1 MKQNDWTSKLH
12 ERLDGH
18 KATVP
23 DGLWDKIAERL
34 DDNIA
39 TAPAPL
45 PNNHNRPKTICLVA
59 LAMSAAAS
67 VAVVV
72 MVALRMNDD
81 TINNVASKFDS
92 PAASLHNPA
101 PSSVFNVPH
110 RLISRIAS
118 TTNASE
124 PTAQTP
130 QAAVLL
136 AEATPLSED
145 TTYRSVCETPAND
158 LQTIT
163 APDESNARPDE
174 RSSTSRMRKG
184 GNANKTY
191 NKPSATSYAL
201 TQQTKH
207 AQQSAKWNI
216 GVHAE
221 GITTDSRNTQRPML
235 MATRDADMLVSGNPN
250 KVQSVLSN
258 APLQLADYSQTKH
271 HYHPMSFGLS
281 VGYNLTPRLT
291 LTTGMVYTYAS
302 SDFTSSAAGDDIV
315 ETQRLHYIGVPLSVK
330 YKVWGNSAIHTYAIA
345 GCQAD
350 FNVSAKMQTG
360 DITTDAD
367 KDRTQWSVGGA
378 VGIQYNIIPRMGIYA
393 EPGVRY
399 YIDNKSS
406 VETIFKEKKLNFNLQ
421 LGVRVEL

>member
-45 PNNHNRPKTICLVA
+45 PNNRNRPKTIRLVA

-81 TINNVASKFDS
+81 TINNVASKYNR

-101 PSSVFNVPH
+101 TSSVVNAPQ
-110 RLISRIAS
+110 RLMARITS
-118 TTNASE
+118 TTHASE

-136 AEATPLSED
+136 AEAAPLSED

-163 APDESNARPDE
+163 APDDSN
-174 RSSTSRMRKG
+174 STSRMRKG
-184 GNANKTY
+184 GNANRTY
-191 NKPSATSYAL
+191 NKPSATSYAM
-201 TQQTKH
+201 TRQTKH
-207 AQQSAKWNI
+207 TQQSARWNI

-235 MATRDADMLVSGNPN
+235 MATRESDMLASGNPN

-281 VGYNLTPRLT
+281 VGNNLTPRLT

-302 SDFTSSAAGDDIV
+302 SDFTSSAAGDDII
-315 ETQRLHYIGVPLSVK
+315 ETQRLHYIGVPLNLK
-330 YKVWGNSAIHTYAIA
+330 YKVWGNNAIHTYATA

-378 VGIQYNIIPRMGIYA
+378 VGVQYNIIPRMGIYA
-393 EPGVRY
+393 EPGMRY

>member
-1 MKQNDWTSKLH
+1 MKQNDWTSKLR
-12 ERLDGH
+12 ERLDDH

-23 DGLWDKIAERL
+23 DGLWDKIAERI
-34 DDNIA
+34 DDNNA
-39 TAPAPL
+39 AAPAPL
-45 PNNHNRPKTICLVA
+45 LNNRNRPKTIRLVA
-59 LAMSAAAS
+59 LALSAAAS

-81 TINNVASKFDS
+81 TINNVASKYNR

-101 PSSVFNVPH
+101 PSSVFNAPQ

-118 TTNASE
+118 ATHASK
-124 PTAQTP
+124 PMAQTTE
-130 QAAVLL
+130 ATLLL
-136 AEATPLSED
+136 AEAAPLAED

-158 LQTIT
+158 LQTRT
-163 APDESNARPDE
+163 APDETNATPNE
-174 RSSTSRMRKG
+174 SSSTSRMRKG
-184 GNANKTY
+184 GNANKPY
-191 NKPSATSYAL
+191 NKPSATSYAM
-201 TQQTKH
+201 TRQTTSSL
-207 AQQSAKWNI
+207 QSNRWTV

-235 MATRDADMLVSGNPN
+235 MATRESDMLVSGNPN

-315 ETQRLHYIGVPLSVK
+315 ETQRMHYIGVPLNVK
-330 YKVWGNSAIHTYAIA
+330 YKVWGNSAIHTYATA

-360 DITTDAD
+360 DISTDAD

-378 VGIQYNIIPRMGIYA
+378 VGVQYNIIPRMGIYA

>member
-1 MKQNDWTSKLH
+1 MKQNDWTSKLR

-34 DDNIA
+34 DDNNA
-39 TAPAPL
+39 AAPAPL
-45 PNNHNRPKTICLVA
+45 LNNRNRTKTIRLVA
-59 LAMSAAAS
+59 LALSAAAS

-81 TINNVASKFDS
+81 TINKVAQIYDR

-101 PSSVFNVPH
+101 PSSVVNAPQ
-110 RLISRIAS
+110 RLMARITSA
-118 TTNASE
+118 TPASE
-124 PTAQTP
+124 PMAQTP
-130 QAAVLL
+130 ETTLLL
-136 AEATPLSED
+136 AEAAPLAED

-158 LQTIT
+158 LQTRT
-163 APDESNARPDE
+163 APDETNATPYE
-174 RSSTSRMRKG
+174 SSSTSRMRKG

-191 NKPSATSYAL
+191 NKPSATSYAYSR
-201 TQQTKH
+201 QT
-207 AQQSAKWNI
+207 ASSLQSNRWTV

-235 MATRDADMLVSGNPN
+235 MATRESDMLVSGNPN

-315 ETQRLHYIGVPLSVK
+315 ETQHLHYIGVPLNLK

-378 VGIQYNIIPRMGIYA
+378 VGVQYNIIPRMGIYA

-421 LGVRVEL
+421 LGVRVEF

>member
-1 MKQNDWTSKLH
+1 MKQNDWTSKLR
-12 ERLDGH
+12 ERLDDH

-23 DGLWDKIAERL
+23 DGLWDKIAKRI
-34 DDNIA
+34 DDNNA
-39 TAPAPL
+39 AAPAPL
-45 PNNHNRPKTICLVA
+45 LNNRNRPKTIRLVA

-81 TINNVASKFDS
+81 TINNVASKYNR

-101 PSSVFNVPH
+101 TSSVVNAPH
-110 RLISRIAS
+110 RLISHIAS
-118 TTNASE
+118 ATHASE
-124 PTAQTP
+124 PMAQTP

-158 LQTIT
+158 LQTRT
-163 APDESNARPDE
+163 APDETNTTPNES
-174 RSSTSRMRKG
+174 SSTSRMRKG
-184 GNANKTY
+184 GNANKPY
-191 NKPSATSYAL
+191 NKPSATSYAYSR
-201 TQQTKH
+201 QT
-207 AQQSAKWNI
+207 ASSLQSNRWTV
-216 GVHAE
+216 GMHAE
-221 GITTDSRNTQRPML
+221 GITTDSRNKQRPML
-235 MATRDADMLVSGNPN
+235 MATRESDMLVSGNPN

-281 VGYNLTPRLT
+281 VGYSLTPRLT

-315 ETQRLHYIGVPLSVK
+315 ETQRLHYIGVPLNLK
-330 YKVWGNSAIHTYAIA
+330 YKVWGNSAIHTYATA

-367 KDRTQWSVGGA
+367 KDHTQWSVGGA
-378 VGIQYNIIPRMGIYA
+378 VGVQYNIIPRMGIYA
-393 EPGVRY
+393 EPGMRY

>member
-1 MKQNDWTSKLH
+1 MKQNDWTSKLR

-34 DDNIA
+34 DDNNA
-39 TAPAPL
+39 AAPAPL
-45 PNNHNRPKTICLVA
+45 LNNRNRTKTIRLVA
-59 LAMSAAAS
+59 LALSAAAS

-81 TINNVASKFDS
+81 TINKVAQIYDR

-101 PSSVFNVPH
+101 PSSVVNAPQ
-110 RLISRIAS
+110 RLMARITSA
-118 TTNASE
+118 THASE

-158 LQTIT
+158 LQTRT
-163 APDESNARPDE
+163 APDETNATPYE
-174 RSSTSRMRKG
+174 SSSTSRMRKG

-207 AQQSAKWNI
+207 AQQSNRWNI
-216 GVHAE
+216 GVHTE

-235 MATRDADMLVSGNPN
+235 MATRESDMLASGNPN

-281 VGYNLTPRLT
+281 VGYNLTPRLA
-291 LTTGMVYTYAS
+291 LTTGMIYTYAS
-302 SDFTSSAAGDDIV
+302 SDFTSSAAGDDII
-315 ETQRLHYIGVPLSVK
+315 ETQRLHYIGVPLNLK
-330 YKVWGNSAIHTYAIA
+330 YKVWGNSAIHTYATA

-367 KDRTQWSVGGA
+367 KDRTQWSVCGA
-378 VGIQYNIIPRMGIYA
+378 VGVQYNIIPRMGIYA

>member
-1 MKQNDWTSKLH
+1 MKQNDWTSKLR

-45 PNNHNRPKTICLVA
+45 LNNRNRPKTIRLVA

-81 TINNVASKFDS
+81 TINKVAQIYDR

-101 PSSVFNVPH
+101 PSSVVNAPQ
-110 RLISRIAS
+110 RLIARITSA
-118 TTNASE
+118 TPASE
-124 PTAQTP
+124 PMAQTP
-130 QAAVLL
+130 ETTLLL
-136 AEATPLSED
+136 AEAAPQSED

-158 LQTIT
+158 LQTRT
-163 APDESNARPDE
+163 APDETNATPNE
-174 RSSTSRMRKG
+174 NSSTSRMRKG
-184 GNANKTY
+184 GNANKPY
-191 NKPSATSYAL
+191 NKPSATSYAYSR
-201 TQQTKH
+201 QT
-207 AQQSAKWNI
+207 ASSLQSNRWTV

-235 MATRDADMLVSGNPN
+235 MATRESDMLVSGNPN

-315 ETQRLHYIGVPLSVK
+315 ETQRLHYIGIPLNVK
-330 YKVWGNSAIHTYAIA
+330 YKVWGNSAIHTYATA

-350 FNVSAKMQTG
+350 FNVSAKMHTG

>member
-1 MKQNDWTSKLH
+1 MKQNDWTSKLR
-12 ERLDGH
+12 ERLDDH
-18 KATVP
+18 EATVP
-23 DGLWDKIAERL
+23 DGLWDKIATRL
-34 DDNIA
+34 DDNSA
-39 TAPAPL
+39 AAPTPQ
-45 PNNHNRPKTICLVA
+45 PNNRNRPRTIRLVA
-59 LAMSAAAS
+59 LALSAAAS

-81 TINNVASKFDS
+81 TINKVAQIYDR
-92 PAASLHNPA
+92 PAASLHYPA
-101 PSSVFNVPH
+101 TSSVVNAPH
-110 RLISRIAS
+110 RLMARITS
-118 TTNASE
+118 TTPASK
-124 PTAQTP
+124 PMAQTP
-130 QAAVLL
+130 ETTLLL
-136 AEATPLSED
+136 AEAAPQSED

-163 APDESNARPDE
+163 APDERN
-174 RSSTSRMRKG
+174 STSRMRKG
-184 GNANKTY
+184 GNANRTY
-191 NKPSATSYAL
+191 NKPSATSYAM
-201 TQQTKH
+201 TRQTKH
-207 AQQSAKWNI
+207 TQQSARWNI

-235 MATRDADMLVSGNPN
+235 MATRESDMLVSGNPN

-315 ETQRLHYIGVPLSVK
+315 ETQRLHYIGIPLNVK
-330 YKVWGNSAIHTYAIA
+330 YKVWGNNAIHTYATA

>member
-1 MKQNDWTSKLH
+1 MKQNDWTSKLR

-34 DDNIA
+34 DDNNA
-39 TAPAPL
+39 AAPAPL
-45 PNNHNRPKTICLVA
+45 LNNRNRTKTIRLVA
-59 LAMSAAAS
+59 LALSAAAS

-81 TINNVASKFDS
+81 TINKVAQIYDR
-92 PAASLHNPA
+92 PAASLHNQA
-101 PSSVFNVPH
+101 PSSVVNAPQ
-110 RLISRIAS
+110 RLTARITSATPAS
-118 TTNASE
+118 K
-124 PTAQTP
+124 PMAQTP
-130 QAAVLL
+130 ETTLLL
-136 AEATPLSED
+136 AEAAPLAED

-158 LQTIT
+158 LQTRT
-163 APDESNARPDE
+163 APDKTNATPYE
-174 RSSTSRMRKG
+174 NNSTSRMRKG
-184 GNANKTY
+184 GNANKPY
-191 NKPSATSYAL
+191 NKPSATSYAYSR
-201 TQQTKH
+201 QT
-207 AQQSAKWNI
+207 ASSLQSNRWTV

-235 MATRDADMLVSGNPN
+235 MATRESDMLVSGNPN

-302 SDFTSSAAGDDIV
+302 SDYTSSAAGDDIV
-315 ETQRLHYIGVPLSVK
+315 ETQRLHYIGVPLNVK
-330 YKVWGNSAIHTYAIA
+330 YKVWGNSAIHTYATA

-378 VGIQYNIIPRMGIYA
+378 VGVQYNIIPRMGIYA

>member
-45 PNNHNRPKTICLVA
+45 PNNHNRPKTIRLVA

-81 TINNVASKFDS
+81 TINNVASKLDS

-101 PSSVFNVPH
+101 TSSVVNAPQ
-110 RLISRIAS
+110 RLMARITS
-118 TTNASE
+118 TTPASE
-124 PTAQTP
+124 PMAQTTE
-130 QAAVLL
+130 ATLLL
-136 AEATPLSED
+136 AEAAPLSED

-163 APDESNARPDE
+163 APDESN
-174 RSSTSRMRKG
+174 STSRMRKG

-201 TQQTKH
+201 TRQTKH

-281 VGYNLTPRLT
+281 VGYNITPRLA

-315 ETQRLHYIGVPLSVK
+315 ETQRLHYIGVPLNLK
-330 YKVWGNSAIHTYAIA
+330 YKVWSNNAIHTYATA

-350 FNVSAKMQTG
+350 FNVSAKMQTS

-367 KDRTQWSVGGA
+367 KDHTQWSVGGA

>member
-1 MKQNDWTSKLH
+1 MKQNDWTSKLR
-12 ERLDGH
+12 ERLDDH

-34 DDNIA
+34 DDNNA

-45 PNNHNRPKTICLVA
+45 LNNRNRPKTIRLVA
-59 LAMSAAAS
+59 LALSAAAS

-81 TINNVASKFDS
+81 TINNVASKYNR
-92 PAASLHNPA
+92 PAASLQNPA
-101 PSSVFNVPH
+101 PSSVFNAPQ
-110 RLISRIAS
+110 RLMARITS
-118 TTNASE
+118 TTPASE
-124 PTAQTP
+124 PMAQTP
-130 QAAVLL
+130 ETTLLL
-136 AEATPLSED
+136 AEAAPLAED

-158 LQTIT
+158 LHTRT
-163 APDESNARPDE
+163 APDETNATPNE
-174 RSSTSRMRKG
+174 SSSTSRMRKG
-184 GNANKTY
+184 GNANRTY
-191 NKPSATSYAL
+191 NKPSATSYAYSR
-201 TQQTKH
+201 QT
-207 AQQSAKWNI
+207 ASSLQSNRWTV

-235 MATRDADMLVSGNPN
+235 MATRESDMLVSGNPN

-281 VGYNLTPRLT
+281 VGYNLTSRLT

-315 ETQRLHYIGVPLSVK
+315 ETQRLHYIGVPLNLK
-330 YKVWGNSAIHTYAIA
+330 YKVWGNSAIHTYATA

-367 KDRTQWSVGGA
+367 KDHTQWSVGGA

-421 LGVRVEL
+421 LGVRVEF

>member
-1 MKQNDWTSKLH
+1 MKQNDWTSKLR
-12 ERLDGH
+12 ERLDDH

-34 DDNIA
+34 DDNNA
-39 TAPAPL
+39 AAPAPL
-45 PNNHNRPKTICLVA
+45 LNNRNRTKTIRLVA

-81 TINNVASKFDS
+81 PINNVAQIYDR

-101 PSSVFNVPH
+101 PSSVVNAPQ
-110 RLISRIAS
+110 RLMARITSA
-118 TTNASE
+118 TPASE
-124 PTAQTP
+124 PMAQTP
-130 QAAVLL
+130 ETTLLL
-136 AEATPLSED
+136 AEAAPLAED

-158 LQTIT
+158 LQTRT
-163 APDESNARPDE
+163 APDESNATPDE
-174 RSSTSRMRKG
+174 SSSTSRMRKG
-184 GNANKTY
+184 GNANKPY
-191 NKPSATSYAL
+191 NKPSATSYAYSR
-201 TQQTKH
+201 QT
-207 AQQSAKWNI
+207 ASSLLSNRWTV
-216 GVHAE
+216 GVHAD

-235 MATRDADMLVSGNPN
+235 MATRESDMLVSGNPN

-315 ETQRLHYIGVPLSVK
+315 ETQRLHYIGVPLNLK
-330 YKVWGNSAIHTYAIA
+330 YKVWGNSAIHTYATA

-350 FNVSAKMQTG
+350 FNVSAKMQTD

>member
-1 MKQNDWTSKLH
+1 MKQNDWTSKLR
-12 ERLDGH
+12 ERLDDH

-34 DDNIA
+34 DDNNA
-39 TAPAPL
+39 AAPAPL
-45 PNNHNRPKTICLVA
+45 LNNRNRTKTIRLVA
-59 LAMSAAAS
+59 LALSAAAS

-81 TINNVASKFDS
+81 TINKVAQIYDRQ
-92 PAASLHNPA
+92 AASLHNPA
-101 PSSVFNVPH
+101 PSSVVNAPQ
-110 RLISRIAS
+110 RLMARITSA
-118 TTNASE
+118 TPASE
-124 PTAQTP
+124 PMAQTP
-130 QAAVLL
+130 ETTLLL
-136 AEATPLSED
+136 AEAAPLSED

-158 LQTIT
+158 LQTRT
-163 APDESNARPDE
+163 APDETNATPNE
-174 RSSTSRMRKG
+174 NSSTSRMHKG
-184 GNANKTY
+184 GNANKPY
-191 NKPSATSYAL
+191 NKPSATSYAYS
-201 TQQTKH
+201 QQT
-207 AQQSAKWNI
+207 ASSLQSNRWTV

-235 MATRDADMLVSGNPN
+235 MATRESDMLVSGNPN

-315 ETQRLHYIGVPLSVK
+315 ETQRLHYIGVPLNVK
-330 YKVWGNSAIHTYAIA
+330 YKVWGNSAIHTYATA

-367 KDRTQWSVGGA
+367 KDHTQWSVGGA
-378 VGIQYNIIPRMGIYA
+378 VGVQYNIIPRMGIYA

>member
-45 PNNHNRPKTICLVA
+45 PNNHNRPKTIRLVA

-101 PSSVFNVPH
+101 TSSVVNAPH

-118 TTNASE
+118 ATHASE
-124 PTAQTP
+124 PIAQTP
-130 QAAVLL
+130 QTAVLL
-136 AEATPLSED
+136 AEAAPLSED

-163 APDESNARPDE
+163 APDESN
-174 RSSTSRMRKG
+174 STSRMRKG
-184 GNANKTY
+184 GNANRTY
-191 NKPSATSYAL
+191 NKPSATSYAM
-201 TQQTKH
+201 TRQTKH
-207 AQQSAKWNI
+207 TQQSNRWNI

-235 MATRDADMLVSGNPN
+235 MATRESDMLASGNPN

-302 SDFTSSAAGDDIV
+302 SDFTSSAAGDDII
-315 ETQRLHYIGVPLSVK
+315 ETQRLHYIGVPLNLK
-330 YKVWGNSAIHTYAIA
+330 YKVWGNNAIQTYAIA

>member
-1 MKQNDWTSKLH
+1 MKQNDWTSKLR
-12 ERLDGH
+12 ERLDDH

-34 DDNIA
+34 DDNNA
-39 TAPAPL
+39 AAPAPL
-45 PNNHNRPKTICLVA
+45 LNNRNRPKTIRLVA
-59 LAMSAAAS
+59 LALSAAAS

-81 TINNVASKFDS
+81 TINNVASKYNR

-101 PSSVFNVPH
+101 PSSVVNAPQ
-110 RLISRIAS
+110 RLMARITSA
-118 TTNASE
+118 TLASE
-124 PTAQTP
+124 PMAQTP
-130 QAAVLL
+130 ETTLLL
-136 AEATPLSED
+136 AEAAPLAED

-158 LQTIT
+158 LQTRT
-163 APDESNARPDE
+163 APDETNATPYE
-174 RSSTSRMRKG
+174 NSSTSRMRKG
-184 GNANKTY
+184 GNANKPY
-191 NKPSATSYAL
+191 NKPSATSYAYSR
-201 TQQTKH
+201 QT
-207 AQQSAKWNI
+207 ASSLQSNRWTV

-235 MATRDADMLVSGNPN
+235 MATRESDMLVSGNPN

-315 ETQRLHYIGVPLSVK
+315 ETQRLHYIGVPLNVK
-330 YKVWGNSAIHTYAIA
+330 YKVWGNSAIHTYATA

-378 VGIQYNIIPRMGIYA
+378 VGVQYNIIPRMGIYA

>member
-45 PNNHNRPKTICLVA
+45 PNNRNRHKTIRLVA

-81 TINNVASKFDS
+81 TINNVASKYNR

-101 PSSVFNVPH
+101 TSSVVNAPQ
-110 RLISRIAS
+110 RLMARITS
-118 TTNASE
+118 TTPASK
-124 PTAQTP
+124 PMAQTP
-130 QAAVLL
+130 ETTLLL
-136 AEATPLSED
+136 AEAAPLAED

-158 LQTIT
+158 LQTRT
-163 APDESNARPDE
+163 APDETNATPNE
-174 RSSTSRMRKG
+174 SSSTSRMRKG
-184 GNANKTY
+184 GNANKPY
-191 NKPSATSYAL
+191 NKPSATSYAYSR
-201 TQQTKH
+201 QT
-207 AQQSAKWNI
+207 ASSLQSNRWTV

-235 MATRDADMLVSGNPN
+235 MATRESDMLVSGNPN

-315 ETQRLHYIGVPLSVK
+315 ETQRLHYIGVPLNLK
-330 YKVWGNSAIHTYAIA
+330 YKVWGNNAIHTYATA

-367 KDRTQWSVGGA
+367 KDHTQWSVGGA
-378 VGIQYNIIPRMGIYA
+378 VGVQYNIIPRMGIYA

>member
-45 PNNHNRPKTICLVA
+45 PNNRNRHKTIRLVA

-81 TINNVASKFDS
+81 TINNVASKYNR

-101 PSSVFNVPH
+101 TSSVVNAPH
-110 RLISRIAS
+110 RLMSRIAS
-118 TTNASE
+118 ATYASE
-124 PTAQTP
+124 PIAQTP
-130 QAAVLL
+130 QTAVLL
-136 AEATPLSED
+136 AEAAPLSED

-163 APDESNARPDE
+163 APDESNATPDE
-174 RSSTSRMRKG
+174 SNSTSRMRKG
-184 GNANKTY
+184 GNANRTY
-191 NKPSATSYAL
+191 NKPSATSYAM
-201 TQQTKH
+201 TRQTKH
-207 AQQSAKWNI
+207 TQQSAKWNI

-302 SDFTSSAAGDDIV
+302 SDFTSSAAGDDII

-350 FNVSAKMQTG
+350 INVSAKIQTG
-360 DITTDAD
+360 NITKDTD
-367 KDRTQWSVGGA
+367 KDHIQFSVGGA
-378 VGIQYNIIPRMGIYA
+378 VGVQYNVIPHLGLYA

-399 YIDNKSS
+399 YIDNKSDT
-406 VETIFKEKKLNFNLQ
+406 ETIFKEKKLNFNLQ
-421 LGVRVEL
+421 LGIRVEL

>member
-45 PNNHNRPKTICLVA
+45 PNNRNRHKTIRLVA

-81 TINNVASKFDS
+81 TINNVASKYNR

-101 PSSVFNVPH
+101 PSSVVNAPQ
-110 RLISRIAS
+110 RLMARITS
-118 TTNASE
+118 TTPASK
-124 PTAQTP
+124 PMAQTP
-130 QAAVLL
+130 ETTLLL
-136 AEATPLSED
+136 AEAAPLAED

-163 APDESNARPDE
+163 APDESN
-174 RSSTSRMRKG
+174 STSRMRKG
-184 GNANKTY
+184 GNANRTY
-191 NKPSATSYAL
+191 NKPSATSYAM
-201 TQQTKH
+201 TRQTKH
-207 AQQSAKWNI
+207 TQQSARWNI

-235 MATRDADMLVSGNPN
+235 MATRESDMLASGNPN

-315 ETQRLHYIGVPLSVK
+315 ETQRLHYIGIPLNLK
-330 YKVWGNSAIHTYAIA
+330 YKVWGNNAIHTYATA

-378 VGIQYNIIPRMGIYA
+378 VGVQYNIIPRMGIYA

>member
-45 PNNHNRPKTICLVA
+45 PNNRNRPKTIRLVA

-81 TINNVASKFDS
+81 TINNVASKYNR

-101 PSSVFNVPH
+101 ASSVVNAPQ
-110 RLISRIAS
+110 RLMARITS
-118 TTNASE
+118 TTPASK
-124 PTAQTP
+124 PMAQTTE
-130 QAAVLL
+130 ATLLL
-136 AEATPLSED
+136 AEAAPLSGD

-163 APDESNARPDE
+163 APDDSN
-174 RSSTSRMRKG
+174 STSRMRKG
-184 GNANKTY
+184 GNANRTY
-191 NKPSATSYAL
+191 NKPSATSYAM
-201 TQQTKH
+201 TRQTKH
-207 AQQSAKWNI
+207 TQQSNRWNI

-221 GITTDSRNTQRPML
+221 GITTDSRYTQRPML
-235 MATRDADMLVSGNPN
+235 MATRESDVLASGNPN

-302 SDFTSSAAGDDIV
+302 SDFTSSAAGDDII
-315 ETQRLHYIGVPLSVK
+315 ETQRLHYIGVPLNLK
-330 YKVWGNSAIHTYAIA
+330 YKVWGNSAIHTYATA

>member
-1 MKQNDWTSKLH
+1 MKQNDWTSKLR
-12 ERLDGH
+12 ERLDDH

-34 DDNIA
+34 DDNNA
-39 TAPAPL
+39 AAPAPL
-45 PNNHNRPKTICLVA
+45 LNNRNRTKTIRLVA
-59 LAMSAAAS
+59 LALSAAAS

-81 TINNVASKFDS
+81 TINNVAQIYDR
-92 PAASLHNPA
+92 PAASLHNPT
-101 PSSVFNVPH
+101 PSSVVNAPQ
-110 RLISRIAS
+110 RLMARITSA
-118 TTNASE
+118 TPASE
-124 PTAQTP
+124 PMTQTP
-130 QAAVLL
+130 ETTLLL
-136 AEATPLSED
+136 AEAAPLAED

-158 LQTIT
+158 LQTRT
-163 APDESNARPDE
+163 APDETNATPNE
-174 RSSTSRMRKG
+174 NSSTSRMRKG
-184 GNANKTY
+184 GNANKPY
-191 NKPSATSYAL
+191 NKPSATSYAM
-201 TQQTKH
+201 TRQTTSSL
-207 AQQSAKWNI
+207 QSKGWTV

-235 MATRDADMLVSGNPN
+235 MATRESDMLVSGNPN

-315 ETQRLHYIGVPLSVK
+315 ETQRLHYIGVPLNVK
-330 YKVWGNSAIHTYAIA
+330 YKVWGNSAIHTYATA

-378 VGIQYNIIPRMGIYA
+378 VGVQYNIIPRMGIYA

>member
-45 PNNHNRPKTICLVA
+45 PNNRNRHKTIRLVA
-59 LAMSAAAS
+59 LALSAAAS

-72 MVALRMNDD
+72 TVALRMNDD
-81 TINNVASKFDS
+81 TINNVAQIYDR

-101 PSSVFNVPH
+101 PSSVVNAPQ
-110 RLISRIAS
+110 RLMARITSATPAS
-118 TTNASE
+118 K
-124 PTAQTP
+124 PMAQTSETT
-130 QAAVLL
+130 LL
-136 AEATPLSED
+136 QAEAAPLSED

-158 LQTIT
+158 LQTRT
-163 APDESNARPDE
+163 APDETNATPNE
-174 RSSTSRMRKG
+174 SSSTSRMRKG
-184 GNANKTY
+184 GNANKPY
-191 NKPSATSYAL
+191 NKPSATSYAYSR
-201 TQQTKH
+201 QT
-207 AQQSAKWNI
+207 ASSLQSNRWTV
-216 GVHAE
+216 GMHAE
-221 GITTDSRNTQRPML
+221 GITTDSRNKQRPML
-235 MATRDADMLVSGNPN
+235 MATRESDMLASGNPN

-315 ETQRLHYIGVPLSVK
+315 ETQRLHYIGVPLNLK
-330 YKVWGNSAIHTYAIA
+330 YKVWGNSAIHTYATA

-393 EPGVRY
+393 EPGMRY

>member
-45 PNNHNRPKTICLVA
+45 INNRNRHKTIRLVA

-81 TINNVASKFDS
+81 TINNVASKYNR

-118 TTNASE
+118 TTHASE
-124 PTAQTP
+124 PIAQTP
-130 QAAVLL
+130 QTAVLL
-136 AEATPLSED
+136 AEAAPLSED

-201 TQQTKH
+201 TRQTKH

-302 SDFTSSAAGDDIV
+302 SDFTSSAAGDDII

-330 YKVWGNSAIHTYAIA
+330 YKVWSNSAIHTYAIA

-378 VGIQYNIIPRMGIYA
+378 VGIQYNILPHMGIYA

>member
-45 PNNHNRPKTICLVA
+45 PNNRNRHKTIRLVA

-81 TINNVASKFDS
+81 TINNVAHKFDRQ
-92 PAASLHNPA
+92 AASLHNPA
-101 PSSVFNVPH
+101 TSSVVNAPQ
-110 RLISRIAS
+110 RLMARITS
-118 TTNASE
+118 TTPASE
-124 PTAQTP
+124 PMAQTTE
-130 QAAVLL
+130 ATLLL

-158 LQTIT
+158 LQTRT
-163 APDESNARPDE
+163 APDETNTTPNES
-174 RSSTSRMRKG
+174 SSTSRMRKG
-184 GNANKTY
+184 GNANKPY
-191 NKPSATSYAL
+191 NKPSATSYAYSR
-201 TQQTKH
+201 QT
-207 AQQSAKWNI
+207 ASSLQSNRWTV

-235 MATRDADMLVSGNPN
+235 MATRESDMLVSGNPN

-315 ETQRLHYIGVPLSVK
+315 ETQRLHYIGVPLNLK
-330 YKVWGNSAIHTYAIA
+330 YKVWGNSAIHTYATA

-393 EPGVRY
+393 EPGMRY

>member
-1 MKQNDWTSKLH
+1 MKQNDWTSKLR
-12 ERLDGH
+12 ERLDDH

-34 DDNIA
+34 DDNNA
-39 TAPAPL
+39 AAPAPL
-45 PNNHNRPKTICLVA
+45 LNNRNRPKTIRLVA
-59 LAMSAAAS
+59 LALSAAAS

-81 TINNVASKFDS
+81 TINNVASKYNR
-92 PAASLHNPA
+92 PAASLQNPA
-101 PSSVFNVPH
+101 PSSVFNAPQ
-110 RLISRIAS
+110 RLIARITSATPAS
-118 TTNASE
+118 K
-124 PTAQTP
+124 PMAQTP
-130 QAAVLL
+130 EMTLLL
-136 AEATPLSED
+136 AEAAPLVED

-158 LQTIT
+158 LQTRT
-163 APDESNARPDE
+163 APDETNATPNE
-174 RSSTSRMRKG
+174 TSSTSRMRKG

-191 NKPSATSYAL
+191 NKPSATSYAYSR
-201 TQQTKH
+201 QT
-207 AQQSAKWNI
+207 ASSLQSNRWTV

-235 MATRDADMLVSGNPN
+235 MATRESDMLASGNPN

-291 LTTGMVYTYAS
+291 FTTGMVYTYAS

-315 ETQRLHYIGVPLSVK
+315 ETQRLHYIGVPLNVK
-330 YKVWGNSAIHTYAIA
+330 YKVWGNSTIHTYATA

-367 KDRTQWSVGGA
+367 KDHTQWSVGGA
-378 VGIQYNIIPRMGIYA
+378 VGVQYNIIPRMGIYA

>member
-1 MKQNDWTSKLH
+1 MKQNDWTSKLR
-12 ERLDGH
+12 ERLAEH
-18 KATVP
+18 EATVP

-45 PNNHNRPKTICLVA
+45 PNNHNRPKTIRLVA

-101 PSSVFNVPH
+101 TSSVVNVPH
-110 RLISRIAS
+110 RLMARITS
-118 TTNASE
+118 TTHASE

-163 APDESNARPDE
+163 APDESNTTPDE
-174 RSSTSRMRKG
+174 NNSTSRMRKG
-184 GNANKTY
+184 GNANRTY

-201 TQQTKH
+201 TRQTKH

-302 SDFTSSAAGDDIV
+302 SDFTSSAAGDDII
-315 ETQRLHYIGVPLSVK
+315 ETQRLHYIGVPLNLK
-330 YKVWGNSAIHTYAIA
+330 YKVWGNNAIHTYAIA

>member
-45 PNNHNRPKTICLVA
+45 PNNRNRHKTIRLVA

-81 TINNVASKFDS
+81 TINNVASKYNR

-101 PSSVFNVPH
+101 PSSVVNAPQ
-110 RLISRIAS
+110 RLMARITS
-118 TTNASE
+118 TTPASK
-124 PTAQTP
+124 PMAQTP
-130 QAAVLL
+130 ETTLLL
-136 AEATPLSED
+136 AEAAPLAED

-163 APDESNARPDE
+163 APDESN
-174 RSSTSRMRKG
+174 STSRLRKG
-184 GNANKTY
+184 GNANRTY
-191 NKPSATSYAL
+191 NKPSATSYAM
-201 TQQTKH
+201 TRQTKH
-207 AQQSAKWNI
+207 TQQSARWNI

-235 MATRDADMLVSGNPN
+235 MATRESDMLASGNPN

-315 ETQRLHYIGVPLSVK
+315 ETQRLHYIGIPLNLK
-330 YKVWGNSAIHTYAIA
+330 YKVWGNNAIHTYATA

-367 KDRTQWSVGGA
+367 KDRTQWSIGGA
-378 VGIQYNIIPRMGIYA
+378 VGVQYNIIPRMGIYA
-393 EPGVRY
+393 EPGMRY

>member
-1 MKQNDWTSKLH
+1 MKQNDWTSKLR

-45 PNNHNRPKTICLVA
+45 PNNRNRHKTIRLVA

-81 TINNVASKFDS
+81 TINNVASKYNRQ
-92 PAASLHNPA
+92 AASLHNPA
-101 PSSVFNVPH
+101 PSSVFNAPH

-118 TTNASE
+118 ATHASE
-124 PTAQTP
+124 PMAQTP

-163 APDESNARPDE
+163 APDESN
-174 RSSTSRMRKG
+174 STSRMRKG

-191 NKPSATSYAL
+191 NKPSATSYAYSR
-201 TQQTKH
+201 QT
-207 AQQSAKWNI
+207 ASSLQSNRWTV

-221 GITTDSRNTQRPML
+221 GITTDRRNTQRPML
-235 MATRDADMLVSGNPN
+235 MATRESDMLVSGNPN

-302 SDFTSSAAGDDIV
+302 SDFTSSAAGDDII
-315 ETQRLHYIGVPLSVK
+315 ETQRLHYIGVPLNLK
-330 YKVWGNSAIHTYAIA
+330 YKVWGNNAIQTYATA

-360 DITTDAD
+360 DIATDAD

-406 VETIFKEKKLNFNLQ
+406 VETIFKEKQLNFNLQ

>member
-34 DDNIA
+34 DDNIT

-45 PNNHNRPKTICLVA
+45 PNNRNRHKTIRLVA

-81 TINNVASKFDS
+81 TINNVASKYNR

-101 PSSVFNVPH
+101 PSSVVNAPQ
-110 RLISRIAS
+110 RLMARITS
-118 TTNASE
+118 TTPASK
-124 PTAQTP
+124 PMAQTP
-130 QAAVLL
+130 ETTLLL
-136 AEATPLSED
+136 AEAAPLAED

-158 LQTIT
+158 LQTRT
-163 APDESNARPDE
+163 APDETNATPNE
-174 RSSTSRMRKG
+174 SSSTSRMRKG
-184 GNANKTY
+184 GNANKPY
-191 NKPSATSYAL
+191 NKPSATSYAYSR
-201 TQQTKH
+201 QT
-207 AQQSAKWNI
+207 ASSLQSNRWTV

-235 MATRDADMLVSGNPN
+235 MATRESDMLVSGNPN

-315 ETQRLHYIGVPLSVK
+315 ETQRLHYIGVPLNLK
-330 YKVWGNSAIHTYAIA
+330 YKVWGNNAIHTYATA

-378 VGIQYNIIPRMGIYA
+378 VGVQYNILPHMGIYA

>member
-45 PNNHNRPKTICLVA
+45 PNNRNRPKTIRLVA

-81 TINNVASKFDS
+81 TINKVAQIYNR

-101 PSSVFNVPH
+101 TSSVVNAPQ

-118 TTNASE
+118 ATHASE

-145 TTYRSVCETPAND
+145 TTYRSVCETQAND

-163 APDESNARPDE
+163 APDESN
-174 RSSTSRMRKG
+174 STSRMRKG
-184 GNANKTY
+184 GNANRTY
-191 NKPSATSYAL
+191 NKPSATSYAM
-201 TQQTKH
+201 TRQTKH
-207 AQQSAKWNI
+207 TNQSNRWNI

-221 GITTDSRNTQRPML
+221 GITTDSRYTKRPML

-315 ETQRLHYIGVPLSVK
+315 ETQRLHYIGVPLNLK

>member
-45 PNNHNRPKTICLVA
+45 PNNRNRHKTIRLVA

-81 TINNVASKFDS
+81 TINNVASKYNR

-101 PSSVFNVPH
+101 TSSVVNAPQ
-110 RLISRIAS
+110 RLMARITS
-118 TTNASE
+118 TTPASE
-124 PTAQTP
+124 PMAQTTE
-130 QAAVLL
+130 ATLLL
-136 AEATPLSED
+136 AEAAPLSED

-163 APDESNARPDE
+163 APDESN
-174 RSSTSRMRKG
+174 STSRMRKG

-201 TQQTKH
+201 TRQTKH

-235 MATRDADMLVSGNPN
+235 MATRESDMLASGNPN

-302 SDFTSSAAGDDIV
+302 SDFTSSAAGDDII
-315 ETQRLHYIGVPLSVK
+315 ETQRLHYIGVPLNLK
-330 YKVWGNSAIHTYAIA
+330 YKVWGNNAIHTYAIA

-367 KDRTQWSVGGA
+367 KDHTQWSVGGA
-378 VGIQYNIIPRMGIYA
+378 VGVQYNILPHMGIYA

-399 YIDNKSS
+399 YIDNKNS

>member
-1 MKQNDWTSKLH
+1 MKQNDWTSKLR
-12 ERLDGH
+12 ERLDDH

-34 DDNIA
+34 DDNNA
-39 TAPAPL
+39 AAPAPL
-45 PNNHNRPKTICLVA
+45 LNNRNRPKTIRLVA
-59 LAMSAAAS
+59 LALSAAAS

-81 TINNVASKFDS
+81 TINNVASKYNR

-101 PSSVFNVPH
+101 PSSVVNAPQ
-110 RLISRIAS
+110 RLMARITSA
-118 TTNASE
+118 TLASE
-124 PTAQTP
+124 PMAQTP
-130 QAAVLL
+130 ETTLLL
-136 AEATPLSED
+136 AEAAPLAED

-158 LQTIT
+158 LQTRT
-163 APDESNARPDE
+163 APDETNATPYE
-174 RSSTSRMRKG
+174 NSSTSRMRKG
-184 GNANKTY
+184 GNANKPY
-191 NKPSATSYAL
+191 NKPSATSYAYSR
-201 TQQTKH
+201 QT
-207 AQQSAKWNI
+207 ASSLQSNRWTV

-235 MATRDADMLVSGNPN
+235 MATRESDMLVSGNPN

-291 LTTGMVYTYAS
+291 FTTGMVYTYAS

-315 ETQRLHYIGVPLSVK
+315 ETQRLHYIGVPLNLK
-330 YKVWGNSAIHTYAIA
+330 YKVWGNNAIHTYATA

>member
-45 PNNHNRPKTICLVA
+45 PNNRNRHKTIRLVA

-81 TINNVASKFDS
+81 TINNVASKYNR

-101 PSSVFNVPH
+101 TSSVFNVPQ

-118 TTNASE
+118 ATHASE

-163 APDESNARPDE
+163 APDESN
-174 RSSTSRMRKG
+174 STSRMRKG

-281 VGYNLTPRLT
+281 VGYNLTPRLA

-330 YKVWGNSAIHTYAIA
+330 YKVWGNNAIHTYATA

-378 VGIQYNIIPRMGIYA
+378 VGVQYNIIPRMGIYA

>member
-45 PNNHNRPKTICLVA
+45 PNNRNRHKTIRLVA

-81 TINNVASKFDS
+81 TINNVASKYNR

-101 PSSVFNVPH
+101 PSSVFNAPH

-118 TTNASE
+118 ATHASE

-130 QAAVLL
+130 QAAILL
-136 AEATPLSED
+136 AEAAPLSED

-158 LQTIT
+158 LQTRT
-163 APDESNARPDE
+163 APDETNATPYE
-174 RSSTSRMRKG
+174 NSSTSRMRKG
-184 GNANKTY
+184 GNANKPY
-191 NKPSATSYAL
+191 NKPSATSYAYSR
-201 TQQTKH
+201 QT
-207 AQQSAKWNI
+207 ASSLQSNRWTV
-216 GVHAE
+216 GMHAE
-221 GITTDSRNTQRPML
+221 GITTDSRNKQRPML
-235 MATRDADMLVSGNPN
+235 MATRESDMLVSGNPN

-281 VGYNLTPRLT
+281 VGYNLTPRFT

-315 ETQRLHYIGVPLSVK
+315 ETQRLHYIGIPLNVK
-330 YKVWGNSAIHTYAIA
+330 YKVWGNSAIHTYATA

-350 FNVSAKMQTG
+350 FNVSAKMHTG

-406 VETIFKEKKLNFNLQ
+406 IETIFKEKKLNFNLQ

>member
-1 MKQNDWTSKLH
+1 MKQNDWTSKLR
-12 ERLDGH
+12 ERLDDH

-34 DDNIA
+34 DDNNA
-39 TAPAPL
+39 AAPAPL
-45 PNNHNRPKTICLVA
+45 LNNRNRPKTIRLVA
-59 LAMSAAAS
+59 LALSAAAS

-81 TINNVASKFDS
+81 TINNVASKYNR

-101 PSSVFNVPH
+101 PSSVVNAPQ
-110 RLISRIAS
+110 RLMARITSA
-118 TTNASE
+118 TLASE
-124 PTAQTP
+124 PMAQTP
-130 QAAVLL
+130 ETTLLL
-136 AEATPLSED
+136 AEAAPLAED

-158 LQTIT
+158 LQTRT
-163 APDESNARPDE
+163 APDETNATPYE
-174 RSSTSRMRKG
+174 NSSTSRMRKG
-184 GNANKTY
+184 GNANKPY
-191 NKPSATSYAL
+191 NKPSATSYAYSR
-201 TQQTKH
+201 QT
-207 AQQSAKWNI
+207 ASSLQSNRWTV

-235 MATRDADMLVSGNPN
+235 MATRESDMLVSGNPN

-281 VGYNLTPRLT
+281 VGYNLTHRLT

-315 ETQRLHYIGVPLSVK
+315 ETQRLHYIGVPLNLK

>member
-1 MKQNDWTSKLH
+1 MKQNDWTSKLR

-34 DDNIA
+34 DDNNA
-39 TAPAPL
+39 AAPAPL
-45 PNNHNRPKTICLVA
+45 LNNRNHTKTIRLVA
-59 LAMSAAAS
+59 LALSAAAS

-81 TINNVASKFDS
+81 TINKVAQIYDR

-101 PSSVFNVPH
+101 PSSVVNAPQ
-110 RLISRIAS
+110 RLMARITSA
-118 TTNASE
+118 T
-124 PTAQTP
+124 PTSKPMAQTP
-130 QAAVLL
+130 ETTLLL
-136 AEATPLSED
+136 AEAAPLAED

-158 LQTIT
+158 LQTRT
-163 APDESNARPDE
+163 APDETNATPNE
-174 RSSTSRMRKG
+174 NSSTSRMRKG
-184 GNANKTY
+184 GNANKPY
-191 NKPSATSYAL
+191 NKPSATSYAYSR
-201 TQQTKH
+201 QT
-207 AQQSAKWNI
+207 ASSLQSNRWTV

-235 MATRDADMLVSGNPN
+235 MATRESDMLVSGNPN

-315 ETQRLHYIGVPLSVK
+315 ETQRLHYIGVPLNLK
-330 YKVWGNSAIHTYAIA
+330 YKVWGNSAIHTYATA

-378 VGIQYNIIPRMGIYA
+378 VGVQYNIIPRMGIYA